1 MRKDLAQ
8 LAGQQDGVVSRRNMI
23 DLGLTKDIISGLV
36 QRYVLQRVAPQVF
49 VICGAPT
56 TRCQQLRIGLLA
68 LGDESWISFEAA
80 AVPHGFD
87 RSPDHAVE
95 FSVLRSN
102 RSRHIHDSVHTTKWM
117 PMGARVRVDGLRV
130 TSATRTILDL
140 ALARSPRSRLEAA
153 IDSAVRLQLSAP
165 TVIARRLET
174 LRGSGRWGVRTIDA
188 LLPDSGGHSMLE
200 RRFLE
205 LVREAG
211 LPRPRTQVVHRK
223 GSRHIARVDFLFED
237 HGIVIE
243 VNGRCGHASDAER
256 ERDGQRRGEL
266 TDLGL
271 LVYEYTWNEI
281 TKDPYGVART
291 LRERLAAH
299 DRLRTQGVSP
309 ASHTGYANG

>member
-1 MRKDLAQ
+1 
-8 LAGQQDGVVSRRNMI
+8 MI
-23 DLGLTKDIISGLV
+23 DLGLTKDMISGLV
-36 QRYVLQRVAPQVF
+36 RRGVLRRVAPQVF
-49 VICGAPT
+49 VICGAPM
-56 TRCQQLRIGLLA
+56 TRRQQLRIGLLA

-80 AVPHGFD
+80 AVLH
-87 RSPDHAVE
+87 
-95 FSVLRSN
+95 
-102 RSRHIHDSVHTTKWM
+102 
-117 PMGARVRVDGLRV
+117 
-130 TSATRTILDL
+130 
-140 ALARSPRSRLEAA
+140 
-153 IDSAVRLQLSAP
+153 
-165 TVIARRLET
+165 RLET

-223 GSRHIARVDFLFED
+223 GNRHIARVDFLFDD

-243 VNGRCGHASDAER
+243 VNGRRGHASDAER

-271 LVYEYTWNEI
+271 LVYEYTWNEV
-281 TKDPYGVART
+281 TTDPYGVART

-309 ASHTGYANG
+309 APYTGYANG